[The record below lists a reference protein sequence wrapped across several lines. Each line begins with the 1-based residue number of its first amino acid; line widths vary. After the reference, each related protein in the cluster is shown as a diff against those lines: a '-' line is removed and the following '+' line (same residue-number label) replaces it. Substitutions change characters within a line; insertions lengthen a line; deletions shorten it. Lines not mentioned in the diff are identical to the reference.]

1 MPAFSQQEV
10 APIFV
15 GTWIVLAVL
24 SLAIFFPRSV
34 KAAIKRRLWPV
45 FGIATG
51 VLFVMFVWLMD
62 RKTSEL
68 FLMIPVV
75 ALITFI
81 NLRSIRFCP
90 SCNSL
95 QRSPNF
101 FVAPKFCQKCGHAL
115 GSDSAGTRP
124 RMN

>member
-10 APIFV
+10 APIFI

-24 SLAIFFPRSV
+24 SSAIFFPRGV

-81 NLRSIRFCP
+81 NLRSIRFCLF
-90 SCNSL
+90 CNSL

-101 FVAPKFCQKCGHAL
+101 IVAPKFCQKCGHAL
-115 GSDSAGTRP
+115 DSDSADTRP